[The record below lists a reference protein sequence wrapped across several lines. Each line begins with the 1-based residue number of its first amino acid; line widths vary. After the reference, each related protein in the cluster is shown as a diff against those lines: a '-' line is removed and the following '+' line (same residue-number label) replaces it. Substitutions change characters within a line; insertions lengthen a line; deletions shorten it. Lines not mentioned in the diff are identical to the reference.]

1 MCYGKFENSQCVKNN
16 ILLLV
21 FLFAFFF
28 VLPLIFTLLATSST
42 DFLTAGIKLPLLC
55 VNRSHIR
62 YGFRAGAKAIQ
73 HSVNIASNTFIRSCG
88 YPPINERKRG
98 LKWLKVKNAY
108 KVTLN
113 SFSATLQIEH
123 NFFQESF
130 KTALVNH

>member
-1 MCYGKFENSQCVKNN
+1 M
-16 ILLLV
+16 

-28 VLPLIFTLLATSST
+28 ALPLIFTLLATSST

-73 HSVNIASNTFIRSCG
+73 HSVNIASKTFIRSCG
-88 YPPINERKRG
+88 YPPLNKRKHG

-123 NFFQESF
+123 NFFSRKF
-130 KTALVNH
+130 

>member
-1 MCYGKFENSQCVKNN
+1 MCEQKPHPVWFSC
-16 ILLLV
+16 
-21 FLFAFFF
+21 
-28 VLPLIFTLLATSST
+28 
-42 DFLTAGIKLPLLC
+42 
-55 VNRSHIR
+55 RR
-62 YGFRAGAKAIQ
+62 KAIQ

-98 LKWLKVKNAY
+98 LKWWKVKNAY

>member
-1 MCYGKFENSQCVKNN
+1 MSYVLKITFCCLCSCS
-16 ILLLV
+16 
-21 FLFAFFF
+21 LFFA
-28 VLPLIFTLLATSST
+28 LPLIFTLLATSST

-88 YPPINERKRG
+88 YPPLNKRKHG
-98 LKWLKVKNAY
+98 LKWLKVKDAY

-123 NFFQESF
+123 NFFF
-130 KTALVNH
+130 KKVLKRCL